1 MCGNKR
7 KRDDGDE
14 DEYVDEKIKVHIRD
28 TTLYGREI
36 MFLISQLKQDINNFK
51 KCFDIVLNTILEIHK
66 YEHKFYTDIKEK
78 QIKMLNILVRKHDLF
93 VDRYEYHCNLLDDT
107 IGSLPIEEQINEIE
121 LFNRLSQYEL

>member
-7 KRDDGDE
+7 KRDNGDE
-14 DEYVDEKIKVHIRD
+14 GEYVDNKKIKS
-28 TTLYGREI
+28 YGREI
-36 MFLISQLKQDINNFK
+36 MFLISQLKKDINNLK
-51 KCFDIVLNTILEIHK
+51 NCFDIVLNTILEIHK

-78 QIKMLNILVRKHDLF
+78 QIKMLNILVRKHDLV

>member
-7 KRDDGDE
+7 KRDNGDE
-14 DEYVDEKIKVHIRD
+14 GEYVDNKKIKS
-28 TTLYGREI
+28 YGREI
-36 MFLISQLKQDINNFK
+36 MFLISQFNKDINNLK
-51 KCFDIVLNTILEIHK
+51 NCFDIVLNTILEIHK

-78 QIKMLNILVRKHDLF
+78 QIKMLNILVRKHDLV

>member
-7 KRDDGDE
+7 KRDNGDE
-14 DEYVDEKIKVHIRD
+14 GEYVDNKKIKS
-28 TTLYGREI
+28 YGREI
-36 MFLISQLKQDINNFK
+36 MFLISQLKKDINNLK
-51 KCFDIVLNTILEIHK
+51 NCFDRVLNIILEIHK

-78 QIKMLNILVRKHDLF
+78 QIKMLNILVRKHDLV

>member
-7 KRDDGDE
+7 KRDNGDE
-14 DEYVDEKIKVHIRD
+14 DVDKKIKVYIRD

-36 MFLISQLKQDINNFK
+36 MFLIYQLKKDINNFK
-51 KCFDIVLNTILEIHK
+51 KCFDRVLNIILELHN
-66 YEHKFYTDIKEK
+66 YENKFYSDIKEK
-78 QIKMLNILVRKHDLF
+78 QIKMLNILVSKHDLF

-107 IGSLPIEEQINEIE
+107 IGSLPIEEQINEIA